1 MRGEGG
7 GGGGETLGGG
17 GGGGLPFTAGGA
29 VGRGLIYQ
37 QNSSNC
43 RGVTSKKCTV
53 KF

>member
-7 GGGGETLGGG
+7 GGGLTFNAGGG
-17 GGGGLPFTAGGA
+17 GEK
-29 VGRGLIYQ
+29 GLIYQ

>member
-7 GGGGETLGGG
+7 GGVTFNAGGEGGE
-17 GGGGLPFTAGGA
+17 
-29 VGRGLIYQ
+29 GLIYQ